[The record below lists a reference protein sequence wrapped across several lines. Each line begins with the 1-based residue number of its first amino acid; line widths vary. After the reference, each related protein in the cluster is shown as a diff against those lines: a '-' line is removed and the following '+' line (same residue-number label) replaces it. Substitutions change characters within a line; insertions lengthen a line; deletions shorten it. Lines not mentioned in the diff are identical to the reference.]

1 MTDLEVLKSYRYAVM
16 EICALEHQMEVL
28 MKQSEP
34 QGLVSSRL
42 GDTRGTNF
50 REARITQ
57 NMELCEQRLSACR
70 KRLESMTCHFDQV
83 LAKSP
88 DERTRAVLSLYYAS
102 GMTDE
107 GIGMSMGY
115 CTRTISNVRNRF
127 LKQCLNP
134 REQRSA

>member
-1 MTDLEVLKSYRYAVM
+1 MTDMEVLKSYRYAVM
-16 EICALEHQMEVL
+16 EICALEHQLDLL

-34 QGLVSSRL
+34 QGLVSARL

-50 REARITQ
+50 REARISQ
-57 NMELCEQRLSACR
+57 NMELCEQRLNSCR
-70 KRLESMTCHFDQV
+70 KRLESMTQQFDRV

-88 DERTRAVLSLYYAS
+88 DERTRAVLSLYYAG

-107 GIGMSMGY
+107 SIGSSMGY

-127 LKQCLNP
+127 LKQCGQ
-134 REQRSA
+134 QRSA